1 MRLIASA
8 LATQPLDMARRCG
21 LLPLI
26 KADLQP
32 ELARVVAAAD
42 AIASSPPG
50 ATEPTGADPQ
60 P

>member
-1 MRLIASA
+1 
-8 LATQPLDMARRCG
+8 MARRCAAA
-21 LLPLI
+21 LI

-32 ELARVVAAAD
+32 DLARAVAAAD